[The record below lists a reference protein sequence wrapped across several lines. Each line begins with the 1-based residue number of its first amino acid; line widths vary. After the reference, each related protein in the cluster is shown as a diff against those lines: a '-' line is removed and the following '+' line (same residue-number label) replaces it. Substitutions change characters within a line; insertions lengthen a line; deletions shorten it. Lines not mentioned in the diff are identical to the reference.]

1 MDRQVGASP
10 TISNVATE
18 YGGGAYGG
26 QSWTGAHP
34 PYAGQPPY
42 RSQPSRSGRPG
53 RPRRPRRRRAGFAV
67 VITALVLGIVGLGIS
82 LVGIVPRLLPRQF
95 TTLQQQQIKDW
106 EAGARWRTLP
116 AGSIFPATVRYPP
129 PTALDDAR
137 LTLTASR
144 IGIAKQASCRK
155 ATDAAAVVDPAAAA
169 VLARHG
175 CEAVLR
181 ASYVDGTGSY
191 VVTVGV
197 AVLPGAAQAKAA
209 NRDLA
214 NRDLASDAGR
224 VGASVLTAR
233 FAGTPT
239 AEFTNDRREISGRAV
254 AGSYLI
260 FYTTAYADG
269 RSWVPITDDRYAD
282 AEMTAVGAG
291 VARKVGS
298 VLGAPVPPPRCPGTP
313 GC

>member
-1 MDRQVGASP
+1 
-10 TISNVATE
+10 
-18 YGGGAYGG
+18 
-26 QSWTGAHP
+26 
-34 PYAGQPPY
+34 
-42 RSQPSRSGRPG
+42 
-53 RPRRPRRRRAGFAV
+53 

-129 PTALDDAR
+129 PTALDDAAR

-181 ASYVDGTGSY
+181 ASYVDGTSSY

-197 AVLPGAAQAKAA
+197 AVLPGEAQAKAA
-209 NRDLA
+209 NRE
-214 NRDLASDAGR
+214 LASDAAR
-224 VGASVLTAR
+224 AGASVLTVP
-233 FAGTPT
+233 FTGTP
-239 AEFTNDRREISGRAV
+239 AADFTNNRREISGRAV
-254 AGSYLI
+254 AGNYLI
-260 FYTTAYADG
+260 LYTIGYAD
-269 RSWVPITDDRYAD
+269 DRPRVKVTADSYAD
-282 AEMTAVGAG
+282 AEMTAAGAG
-291 VARKVGS
+291 VAQAVRS
-298 VLGAPVPPPRCPGTP
+298 VLGATVPAARCPGTP

>member
-1 MDRQVGASP
+1 M
-10 TISNVATE
+10 
-18 YGGGAYGG
+18 
-26 QSWTGAHP
+26 
-34 PYAGQPPY
+34 
-42 RSQPSRSGRPG
+42 
-53 RPRRPRRRRAGFAV
+53 
-67 VITALVLGIVGLGIS
+67 ITALVLGIVGLGIS

-129 PTALDDAR
+129 PTALDDAG

-155 ATDAAAVVDPAAAA
+155 ATDPAAAVDPAAAA

-181 ASYVDGTGSY
+181 ASYVDGTSSY

-197 AVLPGAAQAKAA
+197 AVLPGEAQAKAA
-209 NRDLA
+209 NRE
-214 NRDLASDAGR
+214 LASDAAR
-224 VGASVLTAR
+224 AGASVLTVP
-233 FAGTPT
+233 FTGTP
-239 AEFTNDRREISGRAV
+239 AADFTNNRREISGRAV
-254 AGSYLI
+254 AGNYLI
-260 FYTTAYADG
+260 LYTIGYAD
-269 RSWVPITDDRYAD
+269 DRPRVKVTADSYAD
-282 AEMTAVGAG
+282 AEMTAAGAG
-291 VARKVGS
+291 VAQAVRS
-298 VLGAPVPPPRCPGTP
+298 VLGATVPAARCPGTP

>member
-1 MDRQVGASP
+1 MV
-10 TISNVATE
+10 
-18 YGGGAYGG
+18 
-26 QSWTGAHP
+26 
-34 PYAGQPPY
+34 
-42 RSQPSRSGRPG
+42 
-53 RPRRPRRRRAGFAV
+53 
-67 VITALVLGIVGLGIS
+67 TALILGIAGLAIS
-82 LVGIVPRLLPRQF
+82 LAEIAPQLLPRQF
-95 TTLQQQQIKDW
+95 TTLQQRQITDW
-106 EAGARWRTLP
+106 QAGARWRTLP
-116 AGSIFPATVRYPP
+116 AGTIFPATVKYSP
-129 PTALDDAR
+129 PTALDDATG
-137 LTLTASR
+137 LTLSASR
-144 IGIAKQASCRK
+144 IGIAKQASCRA
-155 ATDAAAVVDPAAAA
+155 ATDSGAAA

>member
-1 MDRQVGASP
+1 
-10 TISNVATE
+10 
-18 YGGGAYGG
+18 
-26 QSWTGAHP
+26 
-34 PYAGQPPY
+34 
-42 RSQPSRSGRPG
+42 
-53 RPRRPRRRRAGFAV
+53 

-144 IGIAKQASCRK
+144 IGIAKLASCRK
-155 ATDAAAVVDPAAAA
+155 ATDPAAVVDPAAAA

-181 ASYVDGTGSY
+181 ASYVDGTSSY

-197 AVLPGAAQAKAA
+197 AVLPGEAQAKAA
-209 NRDLA
+209 NRE
-214 NRDLASDAGR
+214 LASDAAR
-224 VGASVLTAR
+224 AGASVLTVP
-233 FAGTPT
+233 FTGTP
-239 AEFTNDRREISGRAV
+239 AADFTNNRREISGRAV
-254 AGSYLI
+254 AGNYLI
-260 FYTTAYADG
+260 LYTIGYAD
-269 RSWVPITDDRYAD
+269 DRPRVKVTADSYAD
-282 AEMTAVGAG
+282 AEMTAAGAG
-291 VARKVGS
+291 VAQAVRS
-298 VLGAPVPPPRCPGTP
+298 VLGATVPAARCPGTP

>member
-1 MDRQVGASP
+1 M
-10 TISNVATE
+10 
-18 YGGGAYGG
+18 
-26 QSWTGAHP
+26 
-34 PYAGQPPY
+34 
-42 RSQPSRSGRPG
+42 
-53 RPRRPRRRRAGFAV
+53 

-129 PTALDDAR
+129 PTALDDAG

-181 ASYVDGTGSY
+181 ASYVDGTSSY

-197 AVLPGAAQAKAA
+197 AALPGVAQVEAA
-209 NRDLA
+209 NRE
-214 NRDLASDAGR
+214 LASDAAR
-224 VGASVLTAR
+224 AGASVLTVP
-233 FAGTPT
+233 FTGTP
-239 AEFTNDRREISGRAV
+239 AADFTNNRREISGRAV
-254 AGSYLI
+254 AGNYLI
-260 FYTTAYADG
+260 LYTIGYADD
-269 RSWVPITDDRYAD
+269 RPRVRITDDRYGD

-291 VARKVGS
+291 VAQAVGK
-298 VLGAPVPPPRCPGTP
+298 VLGAPVPPARCPGTP

>member
-1 MDRQVGASP
+1 M
-10 TISNVATE
+10 
-18 YGGGAYGG
+18 
-26 QSWTGAHP
+26 
-34 PYAGQPPY
+34 
-42 RSQPSRSGRPG
+42 
-53 RPRRPRRRRAGFAV
+53 
-67 VITALVLGIVGLGIS
+67 ITALVLGIVGLGIS

-181 ASYVDGTGSY
+181 ASYVDGTSSY

-197 AVLPGAAQAKAA
+197 AVLPGEAQAKAA
-209 NRDLA
+209 NRE
-214 NRDLASDAGR
+214 LASDAAR
-224 VGASVLTAR
+224 AGASVLTVP
-233 FAGTPT
+233 FTGTP
-239 AEFTNDRREISGRAV
+239 AADFTNNRREISGRAV
-254 AGSYLI
+254 AGNYLI
-260 FYTTAYADG
+260 LYTIGYAD
-269 RSWVPITDDRYAD
+269 DRPRVKVTADSYAA
-282 AEMTAVGAG
+282 AEMTAAGAG
-291 VARKVGS
+291 VAQAVRS
-298 VLGAPVPPPRCPGTP
+298 VLGATVPAARCPGTP

>member
-1 MDRQVGASP
+1 M
-10 TISNVATE
+10 
-18 YGGGAYGG
+18 
-26 QSWTGAHP
+26 
-34 PYAGQPPY
+34 
-42 RSQPSRSGRPG
+42 
-53 RPRRPRRRRAGFAV
+53 
-67 VITALVLGIVGLGIS
+67 ITALVLGIVGLGIS

-129 PTALDDAR
+129 PTALDDAG

-181 ASYVDGTGSY
+181 ASYVDGTSSY

-197 AVLPGAAQAKAA
+197 AVLPGEAQAKAA
-209 NRDLA
+209 NRELT
-214 NRDLASDAGR
+214 SGAG
-224 VGASVLTAR
+224 VLTVP
-233 FAGTPT
+233 FAGTP
-239 AEFTNDRREISGRAV
+239 AAGFTNNRREISGRAV
-254 AGSYLI
+254 AGNYLI
-260 FYTTAYADG
+260 LYTIGYAD
-269 RSWVPITDDRYAD
+269 DRPRVKVTADSYAD
-282 AEMTAVGAG
+282 AEMTAAGAG
-291 VARKVGS
+291 VAQAVRS
-298 VLGAPVPPPRCPGTP
+298 VLGATVPAARCPGTP